1 MKIAKGIVVDIAEES
16 IVDEG
21 IVVGLMPACTGVV
34 GAFMTWK
41 LY

>member
-1 MKIAKGIVVDIAEES
+1 MKIAKGTVVEIAES

>member
-1 MKIAKGIVVDIAEES
+1 MKIAKGTVVEIAES

-34 GAFMTWK
+34 VAFMTWK